1 MPGCRAKRPGA
12 ALTRGARA
20 VGGHQ
25 PAVQRAA
32 HRARARAH
40 APGGQRQAQGQ
51 LQREAVCGQPAGH
64 RAGAGQHSAR
74 RGPHQPRRAPS
85 PLISALILPCW
96 SPCRRRTT
104 RRAPTSTQP
113 RRAPGLPRPLPV
125 IPTLNLPCWSL
136 CQLRITQRA
145 PRSTPAS
152 AHARP
157 HLSQGGMGCQGEK
170 PCPLLVVPAVR
181 ICVRPRKWQSAHE
194 VSCRRLSSAAL
205 RRAQLL
211 CCMPACDVRRPGI
224 LSRTSTKPLK
234 TRHKDSHLH

>member
-104 RRAPTSTQP
+104 RRAPTST
-113 RRAPGLPRPLPV
+113 
-125 IPTLNLPCWSL
+125 
-136 CQLRITQRA
+136 
-145 PRSTPAS
+145 PAS
-152 AHARP
+152 ARARP
-157 HLSQGGMGCQGEK
+157 ASPPSCD
-170 PCPLLVVPAVR
+170 PYPNPALLVTVPIPDNTARAEVHTSLGA
-181 ICVRPRKWQSAHE
+181 RPAPPFAGRNGLSGREASPPSCSPCCAHVCAPAQAAERTCSALQN
-194 VSCRRLSSAAL
+194 LSSAAL
-205 RRAQLL
+205 RRARLL
-211 CCMPACDVRRPGI
+211 RCMPACDVRRPGF
-224 LSRTSTKPLK
+224 LSLISTKALK
-234 TRHKDSHLH
+234 TSEKSP